1 VSLRLFADELIR
13 FTGSPVPA
21 FRDWIDAIQSLFRL
35 ADDRSVPVV
44 IDEFPF
50 LARVSPSLPSIIARE
65 LGPGGSGANSRVRL
79 LLCGSAMS
87 VMGGLLAG
95 QAPLRGRAGGA
106 GFDSELHALQTTTSG

>member
-1 VSLRLFADELIR
+1 MSLRLFADELIR

-21 FRDWIDAIQSLFRL
+21 FRDWIDAIQFLFRL

-65 LGPGGSGANSRVRL
+65 LGPGRKRREQPGAPSALRLGHVGDGWAARGSGAAAR
-79 LLCGSAMS
+79 
-87 VMGGLLAG
+87 
-95 QAPLRGRAGGA
+95 PGRN
-106 GFDSELHALQTTTSG
+106 